1 MQRQNKTR
9 HIKRCAGGGTGGR
22 VCLRG
27 ISEFYWV
34 QVQVLSGAQK
44 ILKIRND
51 FQDFAFLVNLKISK
65 FESLALFGFVGRA
78 VVMDFL
84 DENEIAFFVMECVG

>member
-1 MQRQNKTR
+1 MQISKIHLPLHRQNKKT
-9 HIKRCAGGGTGGR
+9 KRCAGGGTGRR

-44 ILKIRND
+44 PQDLESQND
-51 FQDFAFLVNLKISK
+51 FQGLFL
-65 FESLALFGFVGRA
+65 
-78 VVMDFL
+78 
-84 DENEIAFFVMECVG
+84 